1 MESQQLTIKDIINA
15 VLKNLNG
22 VIIIFILLMG
32 LFAFSYITSPRIYQ
46 SSSLIQIED
55 SNEANLFSSSQTFFN
70 FGSNDLT
77 EEIQL
82 YKSRSNLSVVINKLK
97 LNMTL
102 DGMPLDA
109 VKNKFFDDISI
120 SKLNLGS
127 LDSSLRFVAF
137 NLSLSE
143 NNFSV
148 INSNGEEIISKAKY
162 NSDITSTIGNYVF
175 RIDRKTEN
183 YNNGTHSIVIFN
195 EDTAS
200 KMLLS
205 SINVAPV
212 VQRAGLRSTLLSVT
226 HNSPYTDHSKR
237 VITALNNQF
246 LEEKVRK
253 NSLRATASLRFIDER
268 ISEIEQQL
276 KIDQNELNAFKES
289 NLLFEQEDE
298 GKLLYDQLLSV
309 QEKINLIEL
318 EEIEA
323 RSKYKDENPITV
335 NLISQRKILE
345 ERKEVILSEISS
357 LPVIQ
362 QKFIDL
368 SSKVQVNTTILDL
381 LLGKRV
387 EFSILEASTL
397 SGVSIIDPPYV
408 SKFVSPKFINNFIFF
423 LVLAGFLAL
432 VYVVIRSLLFRSFK
446 YPSSLADLCDGKF
459 LGAIPAMDDVENL
472 SQKEKDAINSITI
485 NLEIISGK
493 KGSFMVT
500 GPTKGVGKTTASI
513 LLAESLAEQG
523 SKVLIVDVDYRQG
536 NVHRHFGRKKINIEN
551 LNKINYPDLK
561 VKENLYLLP
570 CLKNSADTSMT
581 IFKSKL
587 FSEIIDEA
595 KENFD
600 YILFDTPP
608 ILSLSDAIAI
618 TRYTSHYIIICREDV
633 SQPQQF
639 LKARELIGVTGSQE
653 VYTIY
658 NAMKSRNSIVG
669 YSYYDYYTYKYY
681 EKSYDYQ
688 TED

>member
-22 VIIIFILLMG
+22 VIIIFILLLG

-46 SSSLIQIED
+46 STSLIQIED
-55 SNEANLFSSSQTFFN
+55 SSEANLFSGSQTFFN

-82 YKSRSNLSVVINKLK
+82 YKSRSNLSVVINKLQ
-97 LNMTL
+97 LNMAL

-109 VKNKFFDDISI
+109 VKNKFFDNISI
-120 SKLNLGS
+120 SELNLGS
-127 LDSSLRFVAF
+127 LGSSLQFITF
-137 NLSLSE
+137 SLSLRE

-148 INSNGEEIISKAKY
+148 INSNGEEIISNAKY
-162 NSDITSTIGNYVF
+162 NSDITSAGGNNVF
-175 RIDRKTEN
+175 RIDRKTKN
-183 YNNGTHSIVIFN
+183 YNNGTHSITIFN

-200 KMLLS
+200 KMLLLS
-205 SINVAPV
+205 VTVAPV
-212 VQRAGLRSTLLSVT
+212 VQRAGLKSTLLNVT
-226 HNSPYTDHSKR
+226 HISPYTDHSRR

-246 LEEKVRK
+246 LEEKIRK

-268 ISEIEQQL
+268 ISEIEEQL

-323 RSKYKDENPITV
+323 RSKYKEENPITV
-335 NLISQRKILE
+335 NLLSQRRVLE
-345 ERKEVILSEISS
+345 ERKETILSEISS

-387 EFSILEASTL
+387 EFAILEASTL
-397 SGVSIIDPPYV
+397 SGVSIIDSPYV
-408 SKFVSPKFINNFIFF
+408 SKFVSPIFINNLIFF
-423 LVLAGFLAL
+423 LIIAGFLSS
-432 VYVVIRSLLFRSFK
+432 VYVVIRSLIFRSFK
-446 YPSSLADLCDGKF
+446 YASSLADLSDGKF
-459 LGAIPAMDDVENL
+459 LGAIPVLKDIENL
-472 SQKEKDAINSITI
+472 SQKEKDAINGITI
-485 NLEIISGK
+485 NLEIILGK
-493 KGSFMVT
+493 TGCFMVT

-513 LLAESLAEQG
+513 LLAESLADQG
-523 SKVLIVDVDYRQG
+523 SKILLIDGDYRQG
-536 NVHRHFGRKKINIEN
+536 NVHKKYGLRKFNIEN
-551 LNKINYPDLK
+551 LNKINFSDLK

-581 IFKSKL
+581 IFKSEI
-587 FSEIIDEA
+587 FSDIINKA
-595 KENFD
+595 KETFD

-618 TRYTSHYIIICREDV
+618 TRYTSHHLIICREDV

-639 LKARELIGVTGSQE
+639 LKARELIGVTGSEE
-653 VYTIY
+653 VYSIY
-658 NAMKSRNSIVG
+658 NAMKPSKSIVG
-669 YSYYDYYTYKYY
+669 YSYYDYYSYKYY